1 MQSTAALERINQHQ
15 FSVVMEMLKTL
26 LERGAISRQEADR
39 TAQRIAS
46 ENELSLIFLW

>member
-1 MQSTAALERINQHQ
+1 MESTTVLERINQHQ
-15 FSVVMEMLKTL
+15 FSVVLEMLKTL
-26 LERGAISRQEADR
+26 LEKGAITRREADR